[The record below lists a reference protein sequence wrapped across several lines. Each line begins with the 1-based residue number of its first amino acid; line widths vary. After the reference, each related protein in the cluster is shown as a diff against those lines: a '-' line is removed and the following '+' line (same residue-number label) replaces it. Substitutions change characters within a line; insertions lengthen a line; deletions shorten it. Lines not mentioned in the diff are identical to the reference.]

1 MPSRFTF
8 CLGATAAALTLA
20 ALPASAHHGWSG
32 QGQAQF
38 ELSGKVQEAVN
49 LAGPHATMKI
59 VDADGKVWDLTLAP
73 PARTTRAGLT
83 DGVIPVGADVTISG
97 HRNSDPNRYEVKT
110 ERVTHSGKNYDVYP
124 DRL

>member
-1 MPSRFTF
+1 MQSRFSLS
-8 CLGATAAALTLA
+8 LGAAAAALTFA
-20 ALPASAHHGWSG
+20 ALPVSAHHGWSG

-38 ELSGKVQEAVN
+38 ELSGKVQEAVS

-73 PARTTRAGLT
+73 PARTSRAGLT
-83 DGVIPVGADVTISG
+83 EGVIPVGADVTISG

>member
-1 MPSRFTF
+1 MQSRFSF
-8 CLGATAAALTLA
+8 RLGAAAAALTFA

-32 QGQAQF
+32 QGQQQF

-83 DGVIPVGADVTISG
+83 EGVIPVGADVTISG

-110 ERVTHSGKNYDVYP
+110 ERVTHAGKNYDVYP

>member
-1 MPSRFTF
+1 MQSRFSF
-8 CLGATAAALTLA
+8 RLGTAAAALTFA

-32 QGQAQF
+32 QGQQQF
-38 ELSGKVQEAVN
+38 ELSGTVQEAVN

-83 DGVIPVGADVTISG
+83 EGVIPVGADVTISG

-110 ERVTHSGKNYDVYP
+110 ERVTHAGKNYDVYP